1 MIWDIFVIIFSV
13 TAVSCLYLVTMY
25 KRDRKKYD
33 EYKENEQR
41 ELEYKRAITPKFN
54 VSEYMERT
62 EKAFLE
68 ILETKHPINQSITL
82 WWGLNGLRLN
92 EDGTTEW
99 VSRKK
104 PKPLPDVWSM
114 SQTTTPIMCKIIGD
128 PIRTDMQQAP
138 QDEIAALK
146 KQLNVMELNEAMQH
160 HMSIISTSLQSNVT
174 PYPSYLECGHMYF
187 ERQIEQCCC
196 NRLL

>member
-13 TAVSCLYLVTMY
+13 TAVAWLYLVTLY
-25 KRDRKKYD
+25 KRDMKNYV
-33 EYKENEQR
+33 EWKEEQR
-41 ELEYKRAITPKFN
+41 CELEYKRAITPQFN
-54 VSEYMERT
+54 VSEYMERI
-62 EKAFLE
+62 EKAYLE
-68 ILETKHPINQSITL
+68 ILETRQPISQSITL
-82 WWGLNGLRLN
+82 WWGLDGLRLK

-104 PKPLPDVWSM
+104 PKPLPDVWSV
-114 SQTTTPIMCKIIGD
+114 SQTTTTIMCKIIGD

-146 KQLNVMELNEAMQH
+146 KQLNVMELNEAIQH
-160 HMSIISTSLQSNVT
+160 HMSIIGASLQSSVT
-174 PYPSYLECGHMYF
+174 PYPSYLECGHMYL

>member
-25 KRDRKKYD
+25 KRDKGEYD
-33 EYKENEQR
+33 RWKEEQR
-41 ELEYKRAITPKFN
+41 WELKYKRAITPRFN
-54 VSEYMERT
+54 ALEYMERI
-62 EKAFLE
+62 EKVSLE
-68 ILETKHPINQSITL
+68 ILERKQPTSQVITL
-82 WWGLNGLRLN
+82 WWGLDGLRLK

-114 SQTTTPIMCKIIGD
+114 SQTTTTIMCKIIGD

-138 QDEIAALK
+138 QDEISALK
-146 KQLNVMELNEAMQH
+146 KQLNVMELNEAIQH
-160 HMSIISTSLQSNVT
+160 HMSIISASLQSSVT
-174 PYPSYLECGHMYF
+174 LYPSYLECGHMYF

-196 NRLL
+196 NRLM